1 MTPARTRLAA
11 VTALFALAGCSD
23 DPTSAGFE
31 PTMQRSAEAP
41 VIVSFQKDFMGLDG
55 PTMVWQ
61 GQVILPDNTTADL
74 TSTLDTSEA
83 GTREAGATLHATVRW
98 VITGH
103 ISMEI
108 ETRGVINL
116 STGLVRT
123 NGRVTS
129 GEWAGARV
137 HQEGQL
143 DGLDAS
149 GHIRI
154 NAATTR

>member
-1 MTPARTRLAA
+1 MTRARL
-11 VTALFALAGCSD
+11 VPVIALTGALTGCSD
-23 DPTSAGFE
+23 GPQSPGFE
-31 PTMQRSAEAP
+31 PAMQQSAGAP
-41 VIVSFQKDFMGLDG
+41 VIVSFQKDFTGLDG
-55 PTMVWQ
+55 PTMIWQ

-74 TSTLDTSEA
+74 TSTLDTSEP

-103 ISMEI
+103 VGMEI

-116 STGLVRT
+116 NTGLVRT
-123 NGRVTS
+123 NGRVVS
-129 GEWAGARV
+129 GEWAGAQV

-149 GHIRI
+149 GHFRI
-154 NAATTR
+154 NAAATR